1 MFSKRRFVAAKVI
14 VACVLVSVAPA
25 FKAQGQEDRLFIPTG
40 PHSIGVTSRQWLDE
54 AREEIFTKDT
64 TDKRTVWVWIWY
76 PAEVNENA
84 VPAPYLPE
92 EIDIGQAI
100 EGAVAWF
107 DGDASATIDA
117 LSQIHLNAV
126 QDADVSGAQEAYP
139 VIIYSTG
146 VGSLPTVH
154 SFQAEEL
161 ASHGYIVV
169 TIVHTLGY
177 GLRFPGPPYFYVG
190 DAAFESMPPLIEFS
204 GEDVFS
210 VLDQLEAL
218 NSVSSGDALAGY
230 LDLDHVGIAGQSNG
244 AVYALWTI
252 KRDDRLKAAVIEDGC
267 PYEDVVSA
275 YREVEQPVL
284 FMVAERPEC
293 LDFYRLISGPAYL
306 MEVEGFKHSTYLD
319 QILWPKEDPR
329 PDMFGTVEPARAVQ
343 ITNAYVLAF
352 FNQYLKSEHQP
363 LLDGPSEDYPEVTVE
378 SRNAD

>member
-1 MFSKRRFVAAKVI
+1 MFEKQRFLALVACILVSFMSSFVA
-14 VACVLVSVAPA
+14 L
-25 FKAQGQEDRLFIPTG
+25 GQADGLFTPTG
-40 PHSIGVTSRQWLDE
+40 PHSIGVTSRQWIDE
-54 AREEIFTKDT
+54 AREEIFTEET

-76 PAEVNENA
+76 PADVDEDA
-84 VPAPYLPE
+84 GLAPYLSE
-92 EIDIGQAI
+92 EIDIEQAI
-100 EGAVAWF
+100 EGAVMWF

-126 QDADVSGAQEAYP
+126 QDAAVSDAQAAYP

-146 VGSLPTVH
+146 VGGFPTVH

-190 DAAFESMPPLIEFS
+190 DAAFESMLPLIEFS
-204 GEDVFS
+204 GEDVFF

-218 NSVSSGDALAGY
+218 NSDTFEDVLAGR

-275 YREVEQPVL
+275 YREVGQPVL

-293 LDFYRLISGPAYL
+293 LDFFRLVGGPTYL
-306 MEVEGFKHSTYLD
+306 MEVAGFKHSTYLD
-319 QILWPKEDPR
+319 QILWPKKDTR
-329 PDMFGTVEPARAVQ
+329 PDIFGTVEPSRAVQ

-352 FNQYLKSEHQP
+352 FNQYLRGTAHP
-363 LLDGPSEDYPEVTVE
+363 LLEGASEDFPEVSLE
-378 SRNAD
+378 ARNTG